1 MTSLFKF
8 FNDQL
13 KSPGK
18 PTHNEKQF
26 YGSLEVDDADNK
38 KELID
43 IQQLYNDIP
52 IAIYTLYH

>member
-26 YGSLEVDDADNK
+26 YGSLEVDDTDIK
-38 KELID
+38 KGF
-43 IQQLYNDIP
+43 
-52 IAIYTLYH
+52 